1 MNWSTVRELV
11 KINILYSN
19 PQTVTA
25 VKRKQEKNPRKN
37 FSTYK
42 SVIRQQ
48 IFLSLFFAVIY
59 IFMYANLNFKHYPG
73 YFSFY
78 TAIFFIMATLNAFSA
93 MYSIFYESDDV
104 KLYAHLPIKSS
115 ELYLAKVI
123 SSFGM
128 GVTFLMPLLSLFFI
142 AYWQMAGLFV
152 AIIATV
158 IVFGILFTASTV
170 LALYVNSLVGGV
182 IVRSN
187 HRKLISTVLMS
198 LSTIGAVGT
207 ILYMNVVNSKN
218 IGSDSLTIPDRPII
232 PYFRGF
238 YDVVNVPFSL
248 AALLNFYLPLV
259 VLLGLMI
266 GLVKWAMPNYYQS
279 TLYASPKKAKAKKQT
294 KKTSKSSASLTKMML
309 HHHLSTLQNATLIS
323 QTYLMSLIYVVI
335 FLTPVLVNGINLSN
349 VPNDYFGI
357 SMLVAVILGSNCA
370 TPSTFLG
377 VGISLEKENYH
388 FIKSLPYPFKKFLT
402 QKFLVL
408 AALQAFVPAMVYL
421 IVGDFLLK
429 LKPLLIFGFLLGLL
443 MMISIQGQLIYW
455 RDYKNLNLLW
465 QDVTQLFNRHSGQWL
480 AFAIMMVAYFLGGGL
495 AVGLVTLGN
504 ITQQILLI
512 NMTLAIVLLIL
523 AIVGQV
529 LISHKFWK
537 KISH

>member
-19 PQTVTA
+19 PQAVTA

-238 YDVVNVPFSL
+238 YDVVNAPFSL

-279 TLYASPKKAKAKKQT
+279 TLYASPKKAKTKKQT

-309 HHHLSTLQNATLIS
+309 HHHLSTLQNATLLT
-323 QTYLMSLIYVVI
+323 QTYVMPLIYVVV
-335 FLTPVLVNGINLSN
+335 FLTPMLTNELTLAKVST
-349 VPNDYFGI
+349 DYFGI
-357 SMLVAVILGSNCA
+357 ALLVGVILGTTCA
-370 TPSTFLG
+370 MPTTLLG
-377 VGISLEKENYH
+377 VGISLEKENYN
-388 FIKSLPYPFKKFLT
+388 FLRSLPLNFKAFLV
-402 QKFLVL
+402 QKFVVL
-408 AALQAFVPAMVYL
+408 AGLQALVPACVYL
-421 IVGDFLLK
+421 VVGLVFLQLNV
-429 LKPLLIFGFLLGLL
+429 LL
-443 MMISIQGQLIYW
+443 MLAFLVGLCAMIVVQGQLMYW
-455 RDYKNLNLLW
+455 RDYRNLNLLW

-480 AFAIMMVAYFLGGGL
+480 AFAIMMAAYLLGGGL
-495 AVGLVTLGN
+495 AVGLVILGN

-512 NMTLAIVLLIL
+512 NMTISIVLLVL
-523 AIVGQV
+523 ALISQI

-537 KISH
+537 KISY

>member
-115 ELYLAKVI
+115 ELYLTKVI

-266 GLVKWAMPNYYQS
+266 GLVKWAIPNYYQS

-309 HHHLSTLQNATLIS
+309 HHHLSTL
-323 QTYLMSLIYVVI
+323 
-335 FLTPVLVNGINLSN
+335 
-349 VPNDYFGI
+349 
-357 SMLVAVILGSNCA
+357 
-370 TPSTFLG
+370 
-377 VGISLEKENYH
+377 
-388 FIKSLPYPFKKFLT
+388 
-402 QKFLVL
+402 
-408 AALQAFVPAMVYL
+408 
-421 IVGDFLLK
+421 
-429 LKPLLIFGFLLGLL
+429 
-443 MMISIQGQLIYW
+443 
-455 RDYKNLNLLW
+455 
-465 QDVTQLFNRHSGQWL
+465 
-480 AFAIMMVAYFLGGGL
+480 
-495 AVGLVTLGN
+495 
-504 ITQQILLI
+504 
-512 NMTLAIVLLIL
+512 
-523 AIVGQV
+523 
-529 LISHKFWK
+529 
-537 KISH
+537 